1 MSEEGQQWRALGGG
15 SSPGQPPGQDI
26 TPEHGPDG
34 GHHVVP
40 PAPETSSPGPW
51 AAPGSS
57 TVPAAPGA
65 PPPPQHAPPSGP
77 AAQHG
82 WTPPSGPA
90 APPLSVPTTAPAAPS
105 PAVGLRPHSLGE
117 LLNGGFSYLRDNPR
131 TVLGLSF
138 LVVAL
143 TSLLPAL
150 GLADVTGAYADFFS
164 SEIVNPEDLELSGTA
179 LVSVYLGALLQF
191 LGSVL
196 LSGLLS
202 TVVAAA
208 VLGRRLSLRETAAAL
223 RGSWG
228 SLWALVGFYLGLV
241 TAAAIVL
248 VLGLLITSVLLVLLP
263 PLGLLLFL
271 LFFAGFI
278 ALFGWLMVKTS
289 LAVPAAVVER
299 VGPGRALARS
309 WQLSTGNFWWIAA
322 VLFLALLL
330 SSVLSNVLSTPFSL
344 AAVLVE
350 VPLGESALTS
360 VLAALL
366 SFLGLLVTGC
376 VSEPFTAGV
385 TALLYLDVR
394 MRREGLDLRVREA
407 VRAGATPGPEL
418 LVATVPAQPAGRS

>member
-1 MSEEGQQWRALGGG
+1 M
-15 SSPGQPPGQDI
+15 
-26 TPEHGPDG
+26 
-34 GHHVVP
+34 
-40 PAPETSSPGPW
+40 
-51 AAPGSS
+51 
-57 TVPAAPGA
+57 PAAPGA

-278 ALFGWLMVKTS
+278 A
-289 LAVPAAVVER
+289 
-299 VGPGRALARS
+299 
-309 WQLSTGNFWWIAA
+309 
-322 VLFLALLL
+322 
-330 SSVLSNVLSTPFSL
+330 
-344 AAVLVE
+344 
-350 VPLGESALTS
+350 
-360 VLAALL
+360 
-366 SFLGLLVTGC
+366 
-376 VSEPFTAGV
+376 
-385 TALLYLDVR
+385 
-394 MRREGLDLRVREA
+394 
-407 VRAGATPGPEL
+407 
-418 LVATVPAQPAGRS
+418 

>member
-1 MSEEGQQWRALGGG
+1 
-15 SSPGQPPGQDI
+15 
-26 TPEHGPDG
+26 
-34 GHHVVP
+34 
-40 PAPETSSPGPW
+40 
-51 AAPGSS
+51 
-57 TVPAAPGA
+57 
-65 PPPPQHAPPSGP
+65 
-77 AAQHG
+77 
-82 WTPPSGPA
+82 
-90 APPLSVPTTAPAAPS
+90 
-105 PAVGLRPHSLGE
+105 VGLRPHSLGE

-376 VSEPFTAGV
+376 VSEPFTAG
-385 TALLYLDVR
+385 
-394 MRREGLDLRVREA
+394 
-407 VRAGATPGPEL
+407 
-418 LVATVPAQPAGRS
+418 

>member
-1 MSEEGQQWRALGGG
+1 M
-15 SSPGQPPGQDI
+15 
-26 TPEHGPDG
+26 
-34 GHHVVP
+34 
-40 PAPETSSPGPW
+40 
-51 AAPGSS
+51 
-57 TVPAAPGA
+57 
-65 PPPPQHAPPSGP
+65 
-77 AAQHG
+77 
-82 WTPPSGPA
+82 
-90 APPLSVPTTAPAAPS
+90 
-105 PAVGLRPHSLGE
+105 GLRPHSLGE

-208 VLGRRLSLRETAAAL
+208 VLGRRLSCGKPPAL

-418 LVATVPAQPAGRS
+418 LAATVPAQPAGRS

>member
-1 MSEEGQQWRALGGG
+1 M
-15 SSPGQPPGQDI
+15 
-26 TPEHGPDG
+26 
-34 GHHVVP
+34 
-40 PAPETSSPGPW
+40 
-51 AAPGSS
+51 
-57 TVPAAPGA
+57 
-65 PPPPQHAPPSGP
+65 
-77 AAQHG
+77 
-82 WTPPSGPA
+82 
-90 APPLSVPTTAPAAPS
+90 
-105 PAVGLRPHSLGE
+105 GLRPHSLGE

-418 LVATVPAQPAGRS
+418 LAATVPAQPAGRS